1 MKLCLL
7 QGSSGRQNYFRDR
20 RALER
25 REAVRRVQI
34 SQDHREN
41 LEGPYAHRSEG
52 SPITRWIERHRE
64 GGQVL
69 QIVTNH
75 HRSLQV
81 PTGWPNTA
89 RDFRYWHFASVSAV
103 QRQMKRRELITLLGG
118 AAIWPFAAR
127 AEKRD
132 GVRRVGVIMGFAE
145 DDEVWQTYL
154 ATFRRTLQGL
164 GWTDGRNIR
173 FDYRFTGD
181 SEERMRSIAEEIV
194 GLAPDVILVSTNSA
208 VSATLNATRSIPIVF
223 TWVSDP
229 VGSGFVTNLP
239 HPGGKITGFHNF
251 EPAIGGKWLAY
262 LSQIAPALRRVAVVY
277 VPEVAPNVAFL
288 RVIETAAP
296 QMGLAVTPAE
306 IRNAGDIER
315 VVSAFGQQGGGLIVT
330 PSALTA
336 TRRDLIISLAA
347 RFGLPAI
354 YSFGFYAA
362 SGGLIS
368 YGINQLEQARP
379 AASYVDQILR
389 GVNPG
394 DLPVQLPLKYELVIN
409 LKTAAALGITV
420 PNSLQLLA
428 DEVIE

>member
-1 MKLCLL
+1 M
-7 QGSSGRQNYFRDR
+7 SDIVR
-20 RALER
+20 RAF
-25 REAVRRVQI
+25 V
-34 SQDHREN
+34 
-41 LEGPYAHRSEG
+41 
-52 SPITRWIERHRE
+52 
-64 GGQVL
+64 
-69 QIVTNH
+69 
-75 HRSLQV
+75 
-81 PTGWPNTA
+81 
-89 RDFRYWHFASVSAV
+89 
-103 QRQMKRRELITLLGG
+103 TLLGG
-118 AAIWPFAAR
+118 AAIWPFAAL
-127 AEKRD
+127 AEKSD

-145 DDEVWQTYL
+145 SDEVWQTYL
-154 ATFRRTLQGL
+154 ATFRRALQDL

-181 SEERMRSIAEEIV
+181 SEERMRSLAEEIV
-194 GLAPDVILVSTNSA
+194 GLAPDVILVSTNSV
-208 VSATLNATRSIPIVF
+208 VSAILNATRSIPIVF

-229 VGSGFVTNLP
+229 VASGFVTNLP
-239 HPGGKITGFHNF
+239 HLGGKITGFHNF

-262 LSQIAPALRRVAVVY
+262 LSQIAPALRQVAVVH
-277 VPEVAPNVAFL
+277 VPEIAPNVAFL
-288 RVIETAAP
+288 RVIEAAAP

-336 TRRDLIISLAA
+336 TRRDLIVSLAA
-347 RFGLPAI
+347 RFNLPAI
-354 YSFGFYAA
+354 YSFGFYAE

-389 GVNPG
+389 GANPG

-409 LKTAAALGITV
+409 LKTATALGLTV

-428 DEVIE
+428 DQVIE

>member
-1 MKLCLL
+1 
-7 QGSSGRQNYFRDR
+7 
-20 RALER
+20 
-25 REAVRRVQI
+25 
-34 SQDHREN
+34 
-41 LEGPYAHRSEG
+41 
-52 SPITRWIERHRE
+52 
-64 GGQVL
+64 
-69 QIVTNH
+69 
-75 HRSLQV
+75 
-81 PTGWPNTA
+81 
-89 RDFRYWHFASVSAV
+89 
-103 QRQMKRRELITLLGG
+103 MKRREFITLAG
-118 AAIWPFAAR
+118 AATAWPLAAL
-127 AEKRD
+127 AEKSD
-132 GVRRVGVIMGFAE
+132 GIKRVGVIMGFAE
-145 DDEVWQTYL
+145 GDEVWQTYI
-154 ATFRRTLQGL
+154 ATFRRTLQDL
-164 GWTDGRNIR
+164 GWIDGRNIR

-181 SEERMRSIAEEIV
+181 SEERMHSIAEEIV
-194 GLAPDVILVSTNSA
+194 GLAPDVILTSTNSV
-208 VSATLNATRSIPIVF
+208 VSATLKATRSIPIVF

-262 LSQIAPALRRVAVVY
+262 LSQIAPALRRVAVVH

-288 RVIETAAP
+288 RVIESAAP
-296 QMGLAVTPAE
+296 QIGLEVTSAE
-306 IRNAGDIER
+306 VRNAADIER
-315 VVSAFGQQGGGLIVT
+315 VISTFGRQGGGLIVT

-379 AASYVDQILR
+379 AASYVNQILR
-389 GVNPG
+389 GANPG

-409 LKTAAALGITV
+409 LKTAAALGLTV

>member
-1 MKLCLL
+1 
-7 QGSSGRQNYFRDR
+7 
-20 RALER
+20 
-25 REAVRRVQI
+25 
-34 SQDHREN
+34 
-41 LEGPYAHRSEG
+41 
-52 SPITRWIERHRE
+52 
-64 GGQVL
+64 
-69 QIVTNH
+69 
-75 HRSLQV
+75 
-81 PTGWPNTA
+81 
-89 RDFRYWHFASVSAV
+89 
-103 QRQMKRRELITLLGG
+103 
-118 AAIWPFAAR
+118 
-127 AEKRD
+127 
-132 GVRRVGVIMGFAE
+132 MGFAE
-145 DDEVWQTYL
+145 SDEVWQTYL
-154 ATFRRTLQGL
+154 ATFRRALQDL

-181 SEERMRSIAEEIV
+181 SEERMRSLAEEIV
-194 GLAPDVILVSTNSA
+194 GLAPDVILVSTNSV
-208 VSATLNATRSIPIVF
+208 VSAILKVTRSIPIVF

-229 VGSGFVTNLP
+229 VASGFVTNLP

-262 LSQIAPALRRVAVVY
+262 LSQIAPALRQVAVVH
-277 VPEVAPNVAFL
+277 VPEIAPNVAFL
-288 RVIETAAP
+288 RVIEAAAP

-336 TRRDLIISLAA
+336 TRRDLIVSLAA
-347 RFGLPAI
+347 RFNLPAI
-354 YSFGFYAA
+354 YSFGFYAE

-389 GVNPG
+389 GANPG

-409 LKTAAALGITV
+409 LKTATALGLTV

-428 DEVIE
+428 DQVIE